1 MVSDPTRDSKV
12 NPAKPWRSS
21 KKIPAVT
28 RVLEW
33 TNLDTGVGAAIAAG
47 SQELNGYWLL
57 LVNAASN
64 RDTHHTAEEPDCQI
78 YLIANRYPISPIR
91 LVIMVILAPDRLER
105 DRLKATKKNLEIP
118 RPSHPTKPTTMLPAY
133 SKINILITN
142 HSMLRWRIV
151 DSGLLPI

>member
-1 MVSDPTRDSKV
+1 
-12 NPAKPWRSS
+12 
-21 KKIPAVT
+21 
-28 RVLEW
+28 
-33 TNLDTGVGAAIAAG
+33 VGAAIAAG

-57 LVNAASN
+57 LVSAASN
-64 RDTHHTAEEPDCQI
+64 RDTHHTAEKLDCQI
-78 YLIANRYPISPIR
+78 YLIANRYPMSPMR
-91 LVIMVILAPDRLER
+91 FVIMVILAPDRLER